1 VIIYG
6 NTEGVRVV
14 WYGGKSF
21 QASQS
26 TTTKSK
32 INGTNKDEPMVIDLD
47 DDEPSAKDILAEEAE
62 FEEEEEEVD
71 TAQPYRNILRFL
83 DIPLGTT
90 ALHLAIPSSSKTIMA
105 LPLLIHAESRIRLLR
120 LILSP
125 SCSVRKAVLR
135 VTKNFPAFVSLPR
148 EGLTLEAELVV
159 VVEPRR
165 APVAEG
171 R

>member
-83 DIPLGTT
+83 DVMGWDGMGWDGAAQGAYI
-90 ALHLAIPSSSKTIMA
+90 
-105 LPLLIHAESRIRLLR
+105 LL
-120 LILSP
+120 
-125 SCSVRKAVLR
+125 VVLR
-135 VTKNFPAFVSLPR
+135 GIWWN
-148 EGLTLEAELVV
+148 
-159 VVEPRR
+159 
-165 APVAEG
+165 
-171 R
+171 

>member
-90 ALHLAIPSSSKTIMA
+90 ALHLAIPS
-105 LPLLIHAESRIRLLR
+105 PWSRR
-120 LILSP
+120 
-125 SCSVRKAVLR
+125 
-135 VTKNFPAFVSLPR
+135 T
-148 EGLTLEAELVV
+148 
-159 VVEPRR
+159 
-165 APVAEG
+165 
-171 R
+171 